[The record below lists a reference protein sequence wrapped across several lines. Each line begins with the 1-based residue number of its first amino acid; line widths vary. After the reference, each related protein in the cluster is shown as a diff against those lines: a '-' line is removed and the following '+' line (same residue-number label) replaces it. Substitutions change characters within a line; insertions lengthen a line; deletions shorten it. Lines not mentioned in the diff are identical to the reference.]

1 MDAPSNRN
9 TLTIYFI
16 ILYHTHSLSLLASS
30 RPATHLGV
38 DVEVMC
44 TFKCL
49 TFGGIVV
56 EKKTLLHDKEPA
68 DEQRLS
74 TVHMQLVAI
83 QAEQLTTKWT

>member
-1 MDAPSNRN
+1 MDALSNRN

-16 ILYHTHSLSLLASS
+16 YRTHSLSLLASS